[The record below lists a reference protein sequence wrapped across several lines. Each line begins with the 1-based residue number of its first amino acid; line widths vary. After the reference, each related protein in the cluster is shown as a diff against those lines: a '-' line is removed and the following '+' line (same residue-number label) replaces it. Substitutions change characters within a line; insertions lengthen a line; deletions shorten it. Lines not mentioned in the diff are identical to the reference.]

1 MGFLDGKVAIVTGGS
16 RGIGRVVAL
25 ALARAGADVVIAAK
39 SDAENPKLPGTIHS
53 VAAEIEALGRR
64 ALAVRTDV
72 RNDDDI
78 ERMVS
83 ATMAAFGRIDVL
95 VNNAGALWWMPVA
108 ETPMKRFDL
117 VMGVNARAAFACTR
131 ACLPHLLADGG
142 GHVLVYSPPL
152 DMGLNGA
159 NALGGKVAYLISK
172 LGMTMLA
179 MGLADELRGQALS
192 INALWPVTLVESQA
206 TINHQLGGPAMCR
219 KPEII
224 ADATLEVLKTPPG
237 QLSGQ
242 ALLDED
248 FLRERGWSDF
258 AQYRCDPAHEPPRLT
273 ARDVPRAGLIP
284 PRA

>member
-1 MGFLDGKVAIVTGGS
+1 MGVLDGKVAVVTGGS

-25 ALARAGADVVIAAK
+25 TLAREGADVVVAAK
-39 SDAENPKLPGTIHS
+39 SDTESPKLPGTIHS

-83 ATMAAFGRIDVL
+83 ATMTTFGRIDIL

-117 VMGVNARAAFACTR
+117 VMDVNVRAAFACTR

-142 GHVLVYSPPL
+142 GHVLVYSPPVDL
-152 DMGLNGA
+152 G
-159 NALGGKVAYLISK
+159 ALGGKIAYLISK
-172 LGMTMLA
+172 YGMTMLA
-179 MGLADELRGQALS
+179 LGLADELRGQALS
-192 INALWPVTLVESQA
+192 VNALWPVTLVESQA
-206 TINHQLGGPAMCR
+206 TINHHLGGPGSKMCR
-219 KPEII
+219 KPDII
-224 ADATLEVLKTPPG
+224 ADATLEIVKTPPG
-237 QLSGQ
+237 ELSGQ

-248 FLRERGWSDF
+248 FLRSRGWTDF
-258 AQYRCDPAHEPPRLT
+258 VRYRCDPDHEPPRVT
-273 ARDVPRAGLIP
+273 ARDIPRAGVIS
-284 PRA
+284 PRG